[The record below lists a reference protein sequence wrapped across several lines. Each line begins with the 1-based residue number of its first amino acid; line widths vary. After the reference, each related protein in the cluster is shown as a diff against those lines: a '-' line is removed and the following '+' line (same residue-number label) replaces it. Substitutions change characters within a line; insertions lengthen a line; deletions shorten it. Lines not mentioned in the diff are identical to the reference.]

1 MSARKPL
8 MWVCSSKKDLKQM
21 PTEVQDV
28 FGHALDLA
36 QCGLKYSDA
45 KPMKGFGGAGVLE
58 LIEDF
63 DTDTY
68 RAIYTV
74 RFGSAIYVL
83 HCFQKKSKSG
93 IKTAQ
98 SDIDLIRNR
107 LRAAQEHA
115 KGSENHGD

>member
-1 MSARKPL
+1 

-45 KPMKGFGGAGVLE
+45 KPLKGFGGAGVLE

-93 IKTAQ
+93 IKPPSRT
-98 SDIDLIRNR
+98 LI
-107 LRAAQEHA
+107 
-115 KGSENHGD
+115 